1 MCRTGN
7 FDAGYNSFVS
17 FIYTFK
23 YILEFKGLYNIYLEY
38 FKLKINKK

>member
-7 FDAGYNSFVS
+7 FDAGYNSISS

-23 YILEFKGLYNIYLEY
+23 YILEFKGLYNMSKVI
-38 FKLKINKK
+38 KVIN